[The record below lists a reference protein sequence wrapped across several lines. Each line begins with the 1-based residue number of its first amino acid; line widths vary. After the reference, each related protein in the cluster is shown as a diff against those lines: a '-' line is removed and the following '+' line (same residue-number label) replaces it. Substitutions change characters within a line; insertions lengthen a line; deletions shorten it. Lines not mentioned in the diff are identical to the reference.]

1 MTIPAL
7 DAISAL
13 TSGSAVSGTGY
24 LTRPDVIDPSSLA
37 ASAGAAATSASSG
50 AFGSVLTGAVDNL
63 QGLQDTSNALA
74 VRAVTGDLDD
84 IHDYTVA
91 STEAKVTLELTAAI
105 RNKAVDAFTE
115 IMRMQA

>member
-37 ASAGAAATSASSG
+37 ATAATSASSG

-63 QGLQDTSNALA
+63 QGLQNTSNALA

>member
-1 MTIPAL
+1 MTISAL
-7 DAISAL
+7 DAVSAL
-13 TSGSAVSGTGY
+13 SSGSAVTGTGY
-24 LTRPDVIDPSSLA
+24 VTRPDVIDPSSLA
-37 ASAGAAATSASSG
+37 AASATSASSG
-50 AFGSVLTGAVDNL
+50 AFGSVLSGAVDNL
-63 QGLQDTSNALA
+63 QGLQNTSNALA

-84 IHDYTVA
+84 IHDYTIA

>member
-1 MTIPAL
+1 MSIPAIEGL
-7 DAISAL
+7 SL
-13 TSGSAVSGTGY
+13 SGAGGVSPTGY
-24 LTRPDVIDPSSLA
+24 LSAPDVIGRPEGTSG
-37 ASAGAAATSASSG
+37 ASGTDS

-63 QGLQDTSNALA
+63 QSLQDTSNALA

-91 STEAKVTLELTAAI
+91 STEAKVTLELTAAV
-105 RNKAVDAFTE
+105 RNKAVEAFSE